1 MFYIEIMSWLT
12 EERLLQL
19 LEQYRSFGPLPG
31 VGLTFLKSFVPPLP
45 TIAIVGLNG
54 AVYGLWL
61 GFLYSWIGLVAGCT
75 VTFLIIRKIAGH
87 PYLTK
92 WAKRPKVA
100 KAMTWVRQS
109 GFSYVFLLS
118 LFPVGPFVV
127 INMAAGLA
135 AMRLRSYLIAL
146 CAGKAIM
153 VFAVS
158 YIGNDVQRFIRHPA
172 EILYVLLFIGASLWG
187 LKRLKPG
194 LPGWRGSGSCAA
206 KPRYSTN
213 NSRISSCVAPL
224 SPV

>member
-1 MFYIEIMSWLT
+1 MFFLDIMSWLT
-12 EERLLQL
+12 EERLRTL
-19 LEQYRSFGPLPG
+19 LEQYRSLGPLPG
-31 VGLTFLKSFVPPLP
+31 VGLTFMKSFVPPLP

-61 GFLYSWIGLVAGCT
+61 GFLYSWIGLVAGCVT
-75 VTFLIIRKIAGH
+75 TFLIIRKIGSH
-87 PYLTK
+87 RYLRK
-92 WAKRPKVA
+92 WAERPKVA
-100 KAMTWVRQS
+100 KSMTWVRQS

-158 YIGNDVQRFIRHPA
+158 YIGNDVDRFIRHPG
-172 EILYVLLFIGASLWG
+172 EIVYVLLFIGVSLWG
-187 LKRLKPG
+187 VKAIESRFARLARERESSSKP
-194 LPGWRGSGSCAA
+194 LQRE
-206 KPRYSTN
+206 
-213 NSRISSCVAPL
+213 
-224 SPV
+224 

>member
-1 MFYIEIMSWLT
+1 MFFLDIMSWLT
-12 EERLLQL
+12 EERLRTL
-19 LEQYRSFGPLPG
+19 LEQYRSLGPLPG
-31 VGLTFLKSFVPPLP
+31 VGLTFMKSFVPPLP

-61 GFLYSWIGLVAGCT
+61 GFLYSWIGLVAGCVT
-75 VTFLIIRKIAGH
+75 TFLFIRKIGSH
-87 PYLTK
+87 RYLRK
-92 WAKRPKVA
+92 WAERPKVA
-100 KAMTWVRQS
+100 KSMTWVRQS

-158 YIGNDVQRFIRHPA
+158 YIGNDVDRFIRHPG
-172 EILYVLLFIGASLWG
+172 EIVYVLLFIGVSLWG
-187 LKRLKPG
+187 VKAIESRFARLARERESSSKP
-194 LPGWRGSGSCAA
+194 LQRE
-206 KPRYSTN
+206 
-213 NSRISSCVAPL
+213 
-224 SPV
+224 